1 MLSGPETLITDMAPK
16 PDGVANAIIL
26 SLSIKTNNNLDKD
39 TIVINMNLNIIMSLN
54 KYIFV
59 TYYNE
64 SSCLY
69 NPLSTNLD
77 NIKV

>member
-1 MLSGPETLITDMAPK
+1 MAPK
-16 PDGVANAIIL
+16 PGGVANAIIL
-26 SLSIKTNNNLDKD
+26 SLSIKTNNNLNKD

-64 SSCLY
+64 FSYLY
-69 NPLSTNLD
+69 NSLSIYLD